1 MGKKILVASAWPY
14 ANGPLHLG
22 HVAALLPADV
32 IARYHRACGDDVLF
46 VSGSDCHGTPIE
58 VAAEGAGVAPGDIA
72 ATYHAE
78 FVDQFSQLGF
88 SYSRYSLT
96 MGDGHARRASELFTR
111 LYQLGLLV
119 LRTEEH
125 LYCPSCD
132 RFLPDRYVEGRCHH
146 CGATGARGDQCDSCG
161 KLTDALLL
169 VEPRCRTCGSSP
181 IRRESTHL
189 YFKLSEAAAVLR
201 PWLDRVAATWRPN
214 ATAATESWL
223 RDGLRDRAVTRD
235 LSWGIPVPLPGF
247 DGKRIYVWFEAVM
260 GYLTCSMEWAEG
272 RGDPERWREWW
283 LNGSATHYYVHG
295 KDNIPFHTVIWPA
308 MLAAL
313 GLHLPD
319 QIVSSE
325 YLTFGGG
332 KLSKS
337 RGSAVTLGEA
347 LARYDADAIRF
358 YLMRRGPESSDTAFS
373 WDDFKQVVN
382 GDLLGK
388 LGNLWQRTF
397 SFAYQNWGC
406 VPARPSSIPGDLLQR
421 TEQAF
426 AEVGQAI
433 EGGRFRAALELTLAL
448 ADQANAFLSEQRPWR
463 TVATDRDRA
472 AAATWVACQ
481 VAGNLHRLVAPFTP
495 RLAERIGTYL
505 QDGNAKWE
513 FIQLCDGLALAEP
526 HPAVAKVESVPDGSA

>member
-1 MGKKILVASAWPY
+1 MGKYILVASAWPY

-32 IARYHRACGDDVLF
+32 VARYHRARGDSVLF

-58 VAAEGAGVAPGDIA
+58 VAAEKAGLQPAEIA
-72 ATYHAE
+72 ARYHDE
-78 FVDQFSQLGF
+78 FVEQFNRLGF
-88 SYSRYSLT
+88 TYSRYSLT
-96 MGDGHARRASELFTR
+96 MGEAHGRRAAELFIQ
-111 LYQLGLLV
+111 LHGLGLLTPK
-119 LRTEEH
+119 TEEH
-125 LYCPSCD
+125 LYCPVCE

-146 CGATGARGDQCDSCG
+146 CGVAGARGDQCDSCG

-169 VEPRCRTCGSSP
+169 IEPRCRTCGTTP
-181 IRRESTHL
+181 TRRESTHL
-189 YFKLSEAAAVLR
+189 YFKLSEAAQVLR
-201 PWLDRVAATWRPN
+201 PWLDRVTRDWRSN
-214 ATAATESWL
+214 AVSATEAWL
-223 RDGLRDRAVTRD
+223 RDGLHDRAVTRD
-235 LSWGIPVPLPGF
+235 LTWGIPVPLPGYE
-247 DGKRIYVWFEAVM
+247 GKRIYVWFEAVM
-260 GYLTCSMEWAEG
+260 GYLTCSMEWAEAAG
-272 RGDPERWREWW
+272 EGERWRKWW
-283 LNGSATHYYVHG
+283 ENGDAFHYYVHG

-337 RGSAVTLGEA
+337 RGTAVTLGEA
-347 LARYDADAIRF
+347 LGLFEADAIRF
-358 YLMRRGPESSDTAFS
+358 YLMRRGPETSDAAFS
-373 WDDFKQVVN
+373 WADFQQVVN

-406 VPARPSSIPGDLLQR
+406 VPARPRSIPGDLLQR
-421 TEQAF
+421 TQQAF
-426 AEVGQAI
+426 AEVGQAV

-448 ADQANAFLSEQRPWR
+448 ADQANAFLSEQKPWKV
-463 TVATDRDRA
+463 VATDRDQA

-495 RLAERIGTYL
+495 LLAERIAAYL
-505 QDGNAKWE
+505 QDDDVEWE
-513 FIQLCDGLALAEP
+513 FTQLCDGLALTEP
-526 HPAVAKVESVPDGSA
+526 HPVVAKVESVPNGAA